1 MRDDRVCLRPMKI
14 AKQASKHQSTAHQ
27 QALKQALLAV
37 GITFVW
43 MILEAAVSLLLG
55 AAARSLLL
63 EGFGLDSLIE
73 LLSAGVLLWR
83 LDAEYRRGLS
93 AESLEAVEGL
103 ASRIAGILLAGL
115 ALLLTVLAMGRLL
128 GHTLPTDTE
137 RSVWGVLVGLAAK
150 VVMPLLAAW
159 KFRLA
164 EKLQSRALRADAME
178 SAACGYLSLVLV
190 VGLLAERLLGWRWID
205 GAATLLLV
213 PFLLREAR
221 AAFFGLPC
229 CGHCAVEEQKDEPLS

>member
-1 MRDDRVCLRPMKI
+1 M
-14 AKQASKHQSTAHQ
+14 SKHQSTSHQ

-43 MILEAAVSLLLG
+43 MILEAAVALLLG

-93 AESLEAVEGL
+93 AESLESVEKL
-103 ASRIAGILLAGL
+103 ASRIAGTLLAGL
-115 ALLLTVLAMGRLL
+115 ACLLSALAIGRLL
-128 GHTLPTDTE
+128 GHGLPTDTE
-137 RSVWGVLVGLAAK
+137 RSAWGILVGVAAK
-150 VVMPLLAAW
+150 IGMPLLAAW
-159 KFRLA
+159 KLRLA
-164 EKLQSRALRADAME
+164 EKLQSRALRAEAVE
-178 SAACGYLSLVLV
+178 SAACGYLAIVLV
-190 VGLLAERLLGWRWID
+190 VGLLAERLLGWQWID

-213 PFLLREAR
+213 PFLLREAF

-229 CGHCAVEEQKDEPLS
+229 CGQCAVKEQQNEHLS